1 MGSAGRTPIL
11 HVGGVQEAKT
21 VAPPRLAR
29 AVALLLP
36 ELLVVLVK
44 AATSGLV
51 VLQVSGGLPTVA
63 PKVSTTVAVMATLP
77 PLFMMTEFPA
87 WLCPP
92 IWSLRYWTRQVVYGN
107 GLLLVSETLAKRLVM
122 PGDLA
127 VVLAWLST
135 FG

>member
-11 HVGGVQEAKT
+11 HVGGVQDAKT

-63 PKVSTTVAVMATLP
+63 PKVSTTVAAL
-77 PLFMMTEFPA
+77 EFPA
-87 WLCPP
+87 PCFVVTAVAGAVRAPNFTC
-92 IWSLRYWTRQVVYGN
+92 STATRAGPDWEVC
-107 GLLLVSETLAKRLVM
+107 
-122 PGDLA
+122 
-127 VVLAWLST
+127 
-135 FG
+135 

>member
-11 HVGGVQEAKT
+11 HVGGVQDAKT

-63 PKVSTTVAVMATLP
+63 PKVSTTVAGMGTLP
-77 PLFMMTEFPA
+77 PFFFFKGVFARVFPPLFGVWCWGREGVCVKMG
-87 WLCPP
+87 
-92 IWSLRYWTRQVVYGN
+92 VG
-107 GLLLVSETLAKRLVM
+107 GSET
-122 PGDLA
+122 
-127 VVLAWLST
+127 
-135 FG
+135 

>member
-44 AATSGLV
+44 AASSGLV

-63 PKVSTTVAVMATLP
+63 PKVSTTGAAGGATSPVFLRKAVGDLVRP
-77 PLFMMTEFPA
+77 PPFG
-87 WLCPP
+87 C
-92 IWSLRYWTRQVVYGN
+92 RVYWTNAQMDQR
-107 GLLLVSETLAKRLVM
+107 
-122 PGDLA
+122 
-127 VVLAWLST
+127 
-135 FG
+135 